1 MTILLRN
8 IGPACV
14 VSQDKR
20 DHRLNLSA
28 PHQQH
33 EQHPRARGLGDDLP
47 ATLTSMNNLAEIR
60 PELEELS
67 L

>member
-1 MTILLRN
+1 LGTRALFDRTN
-8 IGPACV
+8 ETTG
-14 VSQDKR
+14 ST
-20 DHRLNLSA
+20 SA
-28 PHQQH
+28 RPDQQH